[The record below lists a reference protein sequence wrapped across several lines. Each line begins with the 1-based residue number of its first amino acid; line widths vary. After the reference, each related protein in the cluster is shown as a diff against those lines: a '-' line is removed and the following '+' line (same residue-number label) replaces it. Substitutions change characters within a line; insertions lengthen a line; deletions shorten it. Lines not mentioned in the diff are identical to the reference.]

1 MKQAERRKREQERR
15 IEREVQKEREAEGEE
30 FKDKE
35 EFITSAYREKLEE
48 FKKMDEEERCQD
60 QIDGWS
66 VCWSFIVSKHVIS
79 FIKISALIKLTP

>member
-15 IEREVQKEREAEGEE
+15 IEREVQKEREAEGEQ

-35 EFITSAYREKLEE
+35 EFVTAAYRRRLEE

-60 QIDGWS
+60 QLDGWS
-66 VCWSFIVSKHVIS
+66 NLSFTV
-79 FIKISALIKLTP
+79 